1 MKNDMRLLFKAKI
14 QAASIHFGISILI
27 FLGILYVI
35 LFDWYPEPFST
46 AAGGWDGIKLM
57 AAVDLVLGPSLT
69 LIIYNYTK
77 AKKEIL
83 FDLSLIAV
91 VQAGALIWG
100 GLQVYSERPVALVM
114 WEGVFYTVTE
124 DYYQKQNISLKDVA
138 KFSSEEPLIIYAE
151 SDGSLE
157 QLEKIQLLNK
167 QKIPPYAQVHL
178 YKSVK
183 DRVDAVLSHQLA
195 DDDYLS
201 ASLKEGT
208 AKKNEYIFPAMAK
221 YKNLLVYLDAEAR
234 LLDITLQP

>member
-1 MKNDMRLLFKAKI
+1 MKNDIRLLFKAKI
-14 QAASIHFGISILI
+14 QAASIHLGISIFI

-35 LFDWYPEPFST
+35 LFDWYPEPFFT

-77 AKKEIL
+77 ARKEIL
-83 FDLSLIAV
+83 FDLSIIAV

-124 DYYQKQNISLKDVA
+124 DYYQQQNISLKDVA
-138 KFSSEEPLIIYAE
+138 TFSDEEPLIIYAE
-151 SDGSLE
+151 SEGSAE
-157 QLEKIQLLNK
+157 QLEMIQLLNK
-167 QKIPPYAQVHL
+167 RKIPPYAQVHL

-183 DRVDAVLSHQLA
+183 DSVGEVLSYHLSESQLPA
-195 DDDYLS
+195 DLGVE
-201 ASLKEGT
+201 ATINKQ
-208 AKKNEYIFPAMAK
+208 YIFPVKAK
-221 YKNLLVYLDAEAR
+221 YRNMLLYLDAEAN
-234 LLDITLQP
+234 LQDITLQP